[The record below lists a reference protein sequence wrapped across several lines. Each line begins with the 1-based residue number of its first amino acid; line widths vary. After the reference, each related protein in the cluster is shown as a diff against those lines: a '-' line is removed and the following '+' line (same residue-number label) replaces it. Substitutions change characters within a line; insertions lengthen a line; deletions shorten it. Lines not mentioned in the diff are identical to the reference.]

1 MINHMIKWERSFL
14 MSMMCS
20 SPVQAIN
27 VAYLFLTL
35 SKWKWANVE
44 MVKSPLFCDLYQWPP
59 SKLSL
64 SNVISGWLSAN
75 QWHSDSQRI
84 KIYL

>member
-1 MINHMIKWERSFL
+1 MIKWERSFL
-14 MSMMCS
+14 MSMRCS

-44 MVKSPLFCDLYQWPP
+44 MVKSPLFCDLNQWPVTFTFQCDLWLAEFE
-59 SKLSL
+59 SVALRQSEDQDLSL
-64 SNVISGWLSAN
+64 DPA
-75 QWHSDSQRI
+75 
-84 KIYL
+84 